1 MYQFDGCHVPTCG
14 YKTLSSGDGG
24 KLCGKSG
31 EGLCINAQ
39 HKAGGCKTVFASAQ
53 LSGDRGTPQGT
64 VDACMCKAFPDTVCP
79 TLEVLCC
86 LLFLFLPGEG

>member
-1 MYQFDGCHVPTCG
+1 MGVMCHHAAIKPSVVEMGESFVGKVGKG
-14 YKTLSSGDGG
+14 YVLVLSI
-24 KLCGKSG
+24 KLVGAR
-31 EGLCINAQ
+31 I
-39 HKAGGCKTVFASAQ
+39 VFASAQ

-79 TLEVLCC
+79 TLEVSCC